1 MFFLKKLATS
11 LILPPGFFIVIFLM
25 IFILVKKY
33 KLLRFISIF
42 MAFFIYSISIEPVKD
57 FLITPLEKPYS
68 QPLELKGDV
77 IVILGGGVY
86 NSGSLKEDTV
96 NRLLEGYM
104 LYKKIKT
111 PIILSGGNIEGKTG
125 EANIMARIL
134 KELGV
139 NEKFI
144 IEENTSRDTSENA
157 KYVAKIC
164 KKKDFRKI
172 ILVTSGYHMKRAVI
186 FFKDKGFE
194 VVPYPVDFKRDGNYT
209 VYSFLP
215 KFSSFVNSTKAI
227 REYLALLIL
236 LI

>member
-96 NRLLEGYM
+96 NRLLEG
-104 LYKKIKT
+104 
-111 PIILSGGNIEGKTG
+111 
-125 EANIMARIL
+125 
-134 KELGV
+134 
-139 NEKFI
+139 
-144 IEENTSRDTSENA
+144 
-157 KYVAKIC
+157 
-164 KKKDFRKI
+164 
-172 ILVTSGYHMKRAVI
+172 
-186 FFKDKGFE
+186 
-194 VVPYPVDFKRDGNYT
+194 
-209 VYSFLP
+209 
-215 KFSSFVNSTKAI
+215 
-227 REYLALLIL
+227 
-236 LI
+236 